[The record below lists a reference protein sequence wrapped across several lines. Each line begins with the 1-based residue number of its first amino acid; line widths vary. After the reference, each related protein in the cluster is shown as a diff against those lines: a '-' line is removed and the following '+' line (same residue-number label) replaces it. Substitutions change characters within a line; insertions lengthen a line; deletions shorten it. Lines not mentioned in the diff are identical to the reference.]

1 MNLFPRRSYFLLA
14 ISMGPTSLYPDK
26 PSPKNDP
33 FFWYIEKEPQRPY
46 DQNGGSIAPRSLIFD
61 PIAKE
66 TVYQKTHIL
75 GVATTTAAATTATAA
90 EEFPVPARPHP
101 ITQGYHIPFGS
112 SPSLRQQSPA
122 SADRGEGGS
131 GFLTCIGSSLLLQ
144 YYY

>member
-1 MNLFPRRSYFLLA
+1 MYV
-14 ISMGPTSLYPDK
+14 
-26 PSPKNDP
+26 
-33 FFWYIEKEPQRPY
+33 EKEPQRPY

-75 GVATTTAAATTATAA
+75 GVATAATTAA

-112 SPSLRQQSPA
+112 SPSLR
-122 SADRGEGGS
+122 
-131 GFLTCIGSSLLLQ
+131 
-144 YYY
+144 